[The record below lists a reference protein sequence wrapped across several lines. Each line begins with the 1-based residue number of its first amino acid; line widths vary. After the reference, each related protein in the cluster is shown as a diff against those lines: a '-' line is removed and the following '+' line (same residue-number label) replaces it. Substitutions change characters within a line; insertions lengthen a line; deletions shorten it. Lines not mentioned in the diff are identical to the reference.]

1 MMLLDTHVL
10 VWLDEGSQRLGNQ
23 SLSSIDA
30 ALKDGELGVS
40 VISFWEVAMLV
51 NKGRLKIQMDLQL
64 WRRSLLESG
73 LQEIPLTGE
82 VAIYAALLDDFHG
95 DAADRMIVA
104 TAQYLNAEL
113 VTADEKILSWKHE
126 LLRMDARC

>member
-30 ALKDGELGVS
+30 ALKIGELGVS

-51 NKGRLKIQMDLQL
+51 NKRRLEIQMDLKL
-64 WRRSLLESG
+64 WRRSLLENG
-73 LQEIPLTGE
+73 LREIPLTGE
-82 VAIYAALLDDFHG
+82 MAIHSALLDGFHG
-95 DAADRMIVA
+95 DPADRMIVS

-113 VTADEKILSWKHE
+113 VTADKKILSWKHE
-126 LLRMDARC
+126 LLRMDARR

>member
-82 VAIYAALLDDFHG
+82 VAIYSALVDDFHG
-95 DAADRMIVA
+95 DPADRMIVA
-104 TAQYLNAEL
+104 TAQHLNAEL

>member
-1 MMLLDTHVL
+1 MLLDTHVL

-30 ALKDGELGVS
+30 ALKDGGLGVS
-40 VISFWEVAMLV
+40 VISFWEVAMMV

-82 VAIYAALLDDFHG
+82 VAIYSALLDDFHG
-95 DAADRMIVA
+95 DPADRMIVA
-104 TAQYLNAEL
+104 TAQYLNAEW
-113 VTADEKILSWKHE
+113 VTADEKSLSWKHE